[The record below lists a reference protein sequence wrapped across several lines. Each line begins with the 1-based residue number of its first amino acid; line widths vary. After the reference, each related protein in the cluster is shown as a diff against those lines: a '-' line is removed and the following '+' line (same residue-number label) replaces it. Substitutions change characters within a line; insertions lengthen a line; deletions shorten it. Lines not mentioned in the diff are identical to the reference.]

1 MEDRERLIGLVD
13 WIAKNANHNLN
24 YIPDDKLDWHPAPE
38 AKSALDIAHE
48 IATSVDS
55 IANLMKTSKYHT
67 NITRPTSSEEAQAA
81 ISAAAKAYISTLRG
95 LNKERMAET
104 VDFFGMD
111 MTVEQILE
119 LPVIEAAHHHG
130 QIAYIQT
137 LLGDTKDHFFQ
148 MDG

>member
-13 WIAKNANHNLN
+13 WIAKNTNHNLN
-24 YIPDDKLDWHPAPE
+24 FIPDDKLDWHPAPQ

-55 IANLMKTSKYHT
+55 IANLMKTSEYHT
-67 NITRPTSSEEAQAA
+67 TIARPTSREEAQAA
-81 ISAAAKAYISTLRG
+81 ISAAAEAYITTSRSLSE
-95 LNKERMAET
+95 ERLAEP

-111 MTVEQILE
+111 MTVDKVLE
-119 LPVIEAAHHHG
+119 LPVIEATHHHG
-130 QIAYIQT
+130 QIVYIQT